1 MRLAFLAPPLA
12 AAAVAAAAFALSG
25 SPLLRGHVL
34 DAGWIAILGI
44 CTGLAVLWAVTAL
57 AAAKHAQMNEQLR
70 ADLADYEFAVGLRLS
85 RLETGQAANRADGQ
99 TTDRAADTG
108 LDQTD
113 GPKASPA
120 NVVAM
125 GQAAHVPDLRPG
137 GEVTREV
144 ADGSEKGNVV
154 SLETAQR
161 ERAQQERRLKPR
173 SQDTDAAIAEGR
185 FEAWFQPVVTLP
197 QRKTA
202 YLLAVPHLAV
212 SRGPAL
218 PREEWARAAARLG
231 RASAADQQMLIQA
244 IKLVRDLRR
253 KGKPCAVIWHASR
266 ATLQDGQRF
275 SEILDLLKANS
286 ALRDLV
292 VCEIGLSDYR
302 QLKAEETDRL
312 FGLREAGCRLCLGGC
327 TDLAAMAKALK
338 SGIFSL
344 AAVEARAIIEGA
356 AADITTGGLEPGS
369 EIIAT
374 HVASEADAIALI
386 DFEIGL
392 ALGPLFS
399 PPRPLKRDLG
409 ASGAP

>member
-12 AAAVAAAAFALSG
+12 AAAVAVAAFALSG

-44 CTGLAVLWAVTAL
+44 CAGLAVLWAVTAL

-85 RLETGQAANRADGQ
+85 RLETGQAANRAEGQ
-99 TTDRAADTG
+99 TADRAADTG
-108 LDQTD
+108 LDQTV
-113 GPKASPA
+113 GPKAGPA

-137 GEVTREV
+137 GEVNREV
-144 ADGSEKGNVV
+144 TDGSEKGNVV

-202 YLLAVPHLAV
+202 YLLAVPHLTV

-218 PREEWARAAARLG
+218 PREDWARAAARLG
-231 RASAADQQMLIQA
+231 RASVADQQTLVQA

-266 ATLQDGQRF
+266 ATLQDGPRF

>member
-1 MRLAFLAPPLA
+1 
-12 AAAVAAAAFALSG
+12 
-25 SPLLRGHVL
+25 
-34 DAGWIAILGI
+34 
-44 CTGLAVLWAVTAL
+44 VTAL
-57 AAAKHAQMNEQLR
+57 AAARHVQMNEQLR
-70 ADLADYEFAVGLRLS
+70 VDLADYEFAVGLRLS
-85 RLETGQAANRADGQ
+85 RLETGQTAKRGTGQATELATELATDRA
-99 TTDRAADTG
+99 TDRAADTG

-120 NVVAM
+120 NVVAI
-125 GQAAHVPDLRPG
+125 GQAVPVPELRPG
-137 GEVTREV
+137 GEATREG

-173 SQDTDAAIAEGR
+173 SQDMDAAIAEGR

-231 RASAADQQMLIQA
+231 RASVADQQTLVQA

-292 VCEIGLSDYR
+292 VCEISLSDYR

-312 FGLREAGCRLCLGGC
+312 FGLRDAGCRLCLGGC
-327 TDLAAMAKALK
+327 ADLVAMAKALK

-356 AADITTGGLEPGS
+356 AADISTGGLEPGS

-374 HVASEADAIALI
+374 NVLNEADAIALI

>member
-1 MRLAFLAPPLA
+1 MRLAFFAPPLA
-12 AAAVAAAAFALSG
+12 AAAIAVAAYALSG
-25 SPLLRGHVL
+25 SPLLRGNVL
-34 DAGWIAILGI
+34 DASWIAILGI
-44 CTGLAVLWAVTAL
+44 CAGLAVLWAVTAL
-57 AAAKHAQMNEQLR
+57 AAVRHARMNEQLR

-85 RLETGQAANRADGQ
+85 RLETGQAANRAEGQ
-99 TTDRAADTG
+99 TADRETDTG
-108 LDQTD
+108 LDRKD
-113 GPKASPA
+113 APKASPA
-120 NVVAM
+120 NVLAM
-125 GQAAHVPDLRPG
+125 GQSAHVPDLRPV
-137 GEVTREV
+137 GETTREV

-154 SLETAQR
+154 MLETAQR

-218 PREEWARAAARLG
+218 PHEEWARAAARLG
-231 RASAADQQMLIQA
+231 RASAADQQILIQA

-253 KGKPCAVIWHASR
+253 KEKPCAVIWHASR

-275 SEILDLLKANS
+275 AEILDLLRANS

-302 QLKAEETDRL
+302 QLKTEETDRL
-312 FGLREAGCRLCLGGC
+312 FSLRETGCRLCLGGC
-327 TDLAAMAKALK
+327 NDLAAMAKALK

-374 HVASEADAIALI
+374 HVASEADAISLI